1 MIFLNMQNSMKLA
14 VFLIA
19 SKNKFGFDISVTLTY
34 WHNGLTIYLYN
45 NKTLAKRVLQV
56 FILFF
61 LFKR

>member
-1 MIFLNMQNSMKLA
+1 MKLA

-19 SKNKFGFDISVTLTY
+19 SKNKIGFDISVILTY

-56 FILFF
+56 FNLF
-61 LFKR
+61 